1 MIFRSGPVCTP
12 CAPRSAQGQAPGVTG
27 TAGGCRR
34 HSSCG
39 GGAPEDHQHTRKGR
53 SRHHGVWSSAGPPAT
68 QGGGADI
75 MQGRNSEGP
84 PATQRGM
91 HTLCGAHTSWGVGV
105 ELRRTLSNIHSQ
117 MWGGEGSGGT
127 TPQEHR
133 ELSSLRSYRQGND
146 GRKGETGE
154 VDEAQFLPETL
165 QNAPQWND
173 CF

>member
-1 MIFRSGPVCTP
+1 MHPDLHKGKPQESRGPRG
-12 CAPRSAQGQAPGVTG
+12 A
-27 TAGGCRR
+27 AGGTHHAGAEHRR
-34 HSSCG
+34 TTSIQG
-39 GGAPEDHQHTRKGR
+39 RGGADIMVGR
-53 SRHHGVWSSAGPPAT
+53 SSAGPPAT

-127 TPQEHR
+127 TPQKHR
-133 ELSSLRSYRQGND
+133 EPSSLRSYRQGND